1 MRFILLIMLSSIL
14 FANVSHA
21 EMSHAGMRM
30 GEWGMVMNENVQDLP
45 QGCLKVAGVKE
56 ITINAGREYAKP
68 FPGTIFGYSQHE
80 FNLPKCTQINVTFI
94 NEDNIRHQFMIHGLP
109 TYLHPQGMFHM
120 ELYAKGEVKGTFIS
134 PNSDRTYLAH
144 CDIAQHM
151 EKGMKAQVKV
161 GDGSGDLP
169 SIPGISGQLNKDVY
183 ELDLSFANVVLVLL
197 LLILGLSAC
206 LFFFFIW
213 RKH

>member
-1 MRFILLIMLSSIL
+1 
-14 FANVSHA
+14 
-21 EMSHAGMRM
+21 
-30 GEWGMVMNENVQDLP
+30 
-45 QGCLKVAGVKE
+45 
-56 ITINAGREYAKP
+56 
-68 FPGTIFGYSQHE
+68 
-80 FNLPKCTQINVTFI
+80 
-94 NEDNIRHQFMIHGLP
+94 
-109 TYLHPQGMFHM
+109 
-120 ELYAKGEVKGTFIS
+120 
-134 PNSDRTYLAH
+134 
-144 CDIAQHM
+144 M

-206 LFFFFIW
+206 LFFFFVW